1 MPKLRYIGLKVDGER
16 AFIERTKI
24 CWMPGDEHDVSV
36 EHAKLMLPHTDVWE
50 PVIEEAKA
58 PAGLADTR
66 PAKSKGKADA

>member
-36 EHAKLMLPHTDVWE
+36 EHAKLMLPHTDVWS
-50 PVIEEAKA
+50 
-58 PAGLADTR
+58 R
-66 PAKSKGKADA
+66 